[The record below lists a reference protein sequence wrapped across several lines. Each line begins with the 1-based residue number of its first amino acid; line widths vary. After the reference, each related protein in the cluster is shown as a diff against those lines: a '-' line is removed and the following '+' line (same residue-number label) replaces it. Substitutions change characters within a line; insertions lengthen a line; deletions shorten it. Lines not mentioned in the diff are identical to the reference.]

1 MLYPSTASTRIA
13 AIMSHAN
20 SLLYSITEMQ
30 VSHYHCHNYDIEYTI
45 KHVYNYFSSIRSIMV
60 ADATTL
66 VQKESVLR
74 TILGL
79 KQITIAGLKTNIA
92 PA

>member
-1 MLYPSTASTRIA
+1 
-13 AIMSHAN
+13 
-20 SLLYSITEMQ
+20 
-30 VSHYHCHNYDIEYTI
+30 
-45 KHVYNYFSSIRSIMV
+45 MV